1 MWACIAHC
9 FHSLLGCWSSNG
21 STPPRRRLGPTW
33 GSTSIIQRP
42 VWETPGSEW
51 GTANPLCCLRELTRI
66 TDSSESD
73 GSFLIGLQ
81 PRIYG
86 WINNSCHDVTL
97 VDCRHR
103 RPQQTWECCS
113 CVCKDSQNVFYTFI
127 IWFGLSRWHNFLK
140 RLFLY
145 SWFVRRVLW
154 PLTAT
159 AILASRWQNM
169 PIFHCTCFH
178 NSWGRNSV
186 SSALREYGRERE
198 RERRPPF
205 LIMTHFWA
213 PGSLPLFVWSCTA
226 FISNDTASCYLFV
239 CAMIEPPK
247 AYVSWGSIKWC
258 LTNTSQSCVK
268 AKVY

>member
-21 STPPRRRLGPTW
+21 SAPPRRRLGPTW
-33 GSTSIIQRP
+33 GSTSMIQRP

-51 GTANPLCCLRELTRI
+51 ETANPLCCLREPTRI

-73 GSFLIGLQ
+73 RSFLIGSQ

-113 CVCKDSQNVFYTFI
+113 CVCKDSQNVFYRFI
-127 IWFGLSRWHNFLK
+127 ICFRLSRWHNFLK

-145 SWFVRRVLW
+145 SWSVRRVLW

-159 AILASRWQNM
+159 TMLASRWQNM

-178 NSWGRNSV
+178 NGWGRNSV
-186 SSALREYGRERE
+186 RSALREYGRERDDLHFSSWPTSE
-198 RERRPPF
+198 RQVLF
-205 LIMTHFWA
+205 LCLCGLA
-213 PGSLPLFVWSCTA
+213 LLLFLMLLHLAIFS
-226 FISNDTASCYLFV
+226 FV
-239 CAMIEPPK
+239 PWLSPPK
-247 AYVSWGSIKWC
+247 HMFPGV
-258 LTNTSQSCVK
+258 
-268 AKVY
+268 